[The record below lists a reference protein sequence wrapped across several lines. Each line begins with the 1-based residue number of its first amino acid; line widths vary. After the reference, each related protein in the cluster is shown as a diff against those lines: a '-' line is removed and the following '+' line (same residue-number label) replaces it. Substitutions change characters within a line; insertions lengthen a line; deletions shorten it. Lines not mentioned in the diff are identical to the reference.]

1 MRNPPVAAI
10 YTRVSTE
17 LQNTDVQVSDL
28 TGYADRRGWRYE
40 IFRDI
45 QSGANCSRQNFD
57 LMMGQIRRGRFDI
70 LLAHRVD
77 RIGRSLVHLAQ
88 LFGELRDLQ
97 VGLVIPSQGI
107 DTSSPETNPGALLQ
121 LNILSAVASWE
132 RDLISIRTKDALRI
146 RKARGVKLGRPPIDN
161 NEKNKVKDLLN
172 QGVSP
177 VKVSQET
184 HISLP
189 TVYRIRKEFFRT
201 LLLINH
207 EVTKEIRLM
216 I

>member
-1 MRNPPVAAI
+1 LRNPPVAAI

-28 TGYADRRGWRYE
+28 TGYADRRGWKYE

-146 RKARGVKLGRPPIDN
+146 RKARWVRLGRPGLKPERR
-161 NEKNKVKDLLN
+161 NEVMNLLD
-172 QGVSP
+172 QGMAATQLAKIAGLSVA
-177 VKVSQET
+177 
-184 HISLP
+184 
-189 TVYRIRKEFFRT
+189 TVYRIRKTTISVEPQKICG
-201 LLLINH
+201 LD
-207 EVTKEIRLM
+207 
-216 I
+216 

>member
-1 MRNPPVAAI
+1 LRNPLVAAI

-28 TGYADRRGWRYE
+28 TGYADRRGWKYE

-146 RKARGVKLGRPPIDN
+146 RRVRGVKLGRPPLEN
-161 NEKNKVKDLLN
+161 GKRSRVKELLS
-172 QGVSP
+172 QGVRP
-177 VKVSQET
+177 IEVARETKV
-184 HISLP
+184 SLP
-189 TVYRIRKEFFRT
+189 TIYRIRGSTDCDLPEDFSR
-201 LLLINH
+201 
-207 EVTKEIRLM
+207 M
-216 I
+216 